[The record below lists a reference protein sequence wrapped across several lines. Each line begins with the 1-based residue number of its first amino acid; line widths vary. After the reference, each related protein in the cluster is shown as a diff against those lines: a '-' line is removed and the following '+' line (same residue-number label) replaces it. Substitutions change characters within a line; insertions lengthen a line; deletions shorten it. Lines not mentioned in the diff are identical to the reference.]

1 VPDLVKGKKFVRNI
15 KLTLQYDGTRYS
27 GWQIQKNAT
36 SIQELVENA
45 VTRITGAKTHVT
57 ASGRTDAG
65 VHARAQVANFKT
77 RHPISIE
84 RLQMALNSALPKDIV
99 VTHIVEAALS
109 FNAQHSAKSKIYR
122 YTIVNN
128 NFIDP
133 FIRRFAAKVFF
144 KLDLGCMRRS
154 AGDLVG
160 RHNFKAFQAVDDHER
175 ASVRTVKGI
184 SIKKEGD
191 IIYIDIEADGFL
203 YNMARNIAGTLV
215 EIGRGKFPETRI
227 KELLKTGKRN
237 ACGPTMPARGLCLM
251 EVKY

>member
-1 VPDLVKGKKFVRNI
+1 MRNI
-15 KLTLQYDGTRYS
+15 KLTLQYDGTRYA
-27 GWQIQKNAT
+27 GWQMQKNAT
-36 SIQELVENA
+36 SIQELVESA
-45 VTRITGAKTHVT
+45 VARITGAKTHVT

-77 RHPISIE
+77 RHPIPTQ

-99 VTHIVEAALS
+99 VTNVEEVTPS

-122 YTIVNN
+122 YAIVNN

-144 KLDLGCMRRS
+144 KLDLNRMRRS
-154 AGDLVG
+154 ARDLVG

-175 ASVRTVKGI
+175 TSVRTIKGI
-184 SIKKEGD
+184 SIKKDGD
-191 IIYIDIEADGFL
+191 IISIDMEADGFL

-251 EVKY
+251 KVKY